1 MPDIS
6 TLVVAHVV
14 TPNAWTWTLEPGVL
28 ISLTV
33 VAAVYSLGVA
43 RLWTAAGVGEGIRRV
58 DAAAFA
64 AGWLT
69 LVVALVSPLDALSG
83 ALFSAH
89 MVQHELLILVAA
101 PLMVLGS
108 PLIAV
113 LWLLPAAKR
122 RSAAAVLRGPKVS
135 GAWAAVSAPATVW
148 VLHGAALWIWHMP
161 SLYEAALASDAV
173 HALQHLCFFGSAL
186 LFWWGITHGRYGR
199 IGYGAAVIYVFATA
213 IHSGV
218 LGAFILFSPRVWYP
232 IYAQTSARFGLT
244 PLEDQQLAGLLM
256 WIPPSVIFIAIGL
269 AFFAA
274 WLRESDRHSRF
285 SGPDARRTRR
295 PPVNTSA

>member
-1 MPDIS
+1 MPAIS
-6 TLVVAHVV
+6 RLVLAHVV
-14 TPNAWTWTLEPGVL
+14 APGAWTWTFEPGVV
-28 ISLTV
+28 IPLTL
-33 VAAVYSLGVA
+33 VAAVYTAGVA
-43 RLWTAAGVGEGIRRV
+43 RLWLAAGVGEGIRRV

-69 LVVALVSPLDALSG
+69 LVVALMSPLDAVSG

-113 LWLLPAAKR
+113 LWLLPLTAR
-122 RSAAAVLRGPKVS
+122 RSTGNALRRPKVAA
-135 GAWAAVSAPATVW
+135 AWAAVSAPATVW

-161 SLYEAALASDAV
+161 SLYQAALASEGV
-173 HALQHLCFFGSAL
+173 HALQHLCFFGSAV

-199 IGYGAAVIYVFATA
+199 IGFGAAVIYVFATA

-218 LGAFILFSPRVWYP
+218 LGAFILFSPRLWYP
-232 IYAQTSARFGLT
+232 IYAQTSTRFGLT

-256 WIPPSVIFIAIGL
+256 WIPPSVVFIAIGL
-269 AFFAA
+269 GFFAA
-274 WLRESDRHSRF
+274 WLRESDRHTRF
-285 SGPDARRTRR
+285 GGSDGRGTRR
-295 PPVNTSA
+295 PSVNTSI